1 MSSLTPLWIL
11 LAGLVLAWMT
21 HRLVAKTTIY
31 EYERGLKYV
40 KGKFVGILEPG
51 QYRYLG
57 STTTIAKVDIRPYF
71 VPISGQEVL
80 TADSVS
86 LKLSLVCQYKV
97 VDPDTA
103 VNKVQSYD
111 QALYQELQLA
121 LREVVGGSPVDD
133 LLEKRGNF
141 GAQVK
146 DMVAPKAEEMGLEL
160 ISASV
165 KDIMFPGSLKQ
176 VFSQVVKARKEGLAA
191 LERARGETAAL
202 RNLANA
208 ARMIENNP
216 KLMPLRLLH
225 SLSES
230 NGNTVILNLS
240 PDSSILPVRH
250 VEPDDPG
257 RGTDTPTA
265 ETENAMD

>member
-11 LAGLVLAWMT
+11 LAGLALAWMSY
-21 HRLVAKTTIY
+21 RLVTRTTIY

-57 STTTIAKVDIRPYF
+57 SSTTITKVDIRPYV

-80 TADSVS
+80 TSDSVS
-86 LKLSLVCQYKV
+86 LKLSLACQYKV

-103 VNKVQSYD
+103 VNKVQSYH

-146 DMVAPKAEEMGLEL
+146 DMVAPKAGEMGLEL

-176 VFSQVVKARKEGLAA
+176 VFSQVIKARKEGLAA

-208 ARMIENNP
+208 AKLIEDNP
-216 KLMPLRLLH
+216 KLMPLRLPH

-257 RGTDTPTA
+257 KGTDTSTA
-265 ETENAMD
+265 ETEDATD